1 MVQKFHDLKVLK
13 SYSLWIYVQ
22 TQYQKIYPLVVKEHK
37 ALSIYNRPNFRTAK
51 ITESFKNWLDGH
63 RRKEILLHVW
73 ININIKATTKSSI
86 SSDCPINK
94 LPCIKERYCI
104 QTAVVT
110 KILRRIPRWYEV
122 QFSCSVISDSLW
134 PHGLQ
139 HARPPCPSPIPRV
152 YSNSCPSSRW
162 CHPTVSSSVVPFSSC
177 PQSFPESG
185 SFSVSQFFASGGQS
199 IGVSV
204 STSILPM
211 NIQDWF
217 LLGWTGW
224 ISLQS
229 KGLSRVFSNT
239 TVQKH
244 QFFSTRLSLYL

>member
-1 MVQKFHDLKVLK
+1 MVQKFHGLKVLK

-110 KILRRIPRWYEV
+110 KILRHIPRWYEV
-122 QFSCSVISDSLW
+122 QFSCSVISNSLW

-152 YSNSCPSSRW
+152 YSNSCHRVGDAIQLSHLLLSPSPPALNLSQHQGRFQW
-162 CHPTVSSSVVPFSSC
+162 VSSSHQVAKVLEFQFQH
-177 PQSFPESG
+177 QSFQWT
-185 SFSVSQFFASGGQS
+185 FRTDFF
-199 IGVSV
+199 
-204 STSILPM
+204 
-211 NIQDWF
+211 
-217 LLGWTGW
+217 
-224 ISLQS
+224 
-229 KGLSRVFSNT
+229 
-239 TVQKH
+239 
-244 QFFSTRLSLYL
+244 